1 MIIIDKAAWQI
12 DGGIP
17 KNIVVNHFNTVF
29 KWLENHRMLS
39 EEGKEEFH
47 EGLDDC
53 ASLNENMVTDDGLE
67 FLEKCYDE
75 YLAAVAKDKYGLDI
89 NGEELEK
96 IYQKYLKNIN

>member
-17 KNIVVNHFNTVF
+17 ENLVVSHFNTVF
-29 KWLENHRMLS
+29 KWLENHEMLS
-39 EEGKEEFH
+39 EEGKEEFD

-75 YLAAVAKDKYGLDI
+75 YLTAVAKEKYGLDI
-89 NGEELEK
+89 DGEELEK
-96 IYQKYLKNIN
+96 IYQKYARK

>member
-29 KWLENHRMLS
+29 KWLENHEMLS

-47 EGLDDC
+47 EGLDDS

-75 YLAAVAKDKYGLDI
+75 YLVTVAKDKYGLDI

-96 IYQKYLKNIN
+96 IYQKYTRKW

>member
-1 MIIIDKAAWQI
+1 MIIIDKAVWQI

-17 KNIVVNHFNTVF
+17 EDLVVSHFNTVF
-29 KWLENHRMLS
+29 KWLENHKMLS
-39 EEGKEEFH
+39 EEGKEEFD

-53 ASLNENMVTDDGLE
+53 ASLNENMVTDEGLE

-96 IYQKYLKNIN
+96 IYQKYLGNY